1 LTALRIEMSFDWQTC
16 AGNLGRSLVA
26 LTAVHLAE
34 HLGARHLTPNVSR
47 SRFAKI
53 DLILHHRLNVLHIV
67 VEHRHRNDA
76 DECGDRAERDAEEG
90 NGTKTVGLAMFRDE
104 AFVHLF
110 VVGHD

>member
-1 LTALRIEMSFDWQTC
+1 MSFDWQTG

-26 LTAVHLAE
+26 LATVHLAE
-34 HLGARHLTPNVSR
+34 HLSARHLTPDVAR
-47 SRFAKI
+47 SRLAKV
-53 DLILHHRLNVLHIV
+53 DFILHHRLNVLHIV
-67 VEHRHRNDA
+67 VENWHRNDA